1 MKSTLSML
9 AAGAFLAAASGASAD
24 TIKIGHIS
32 NFSGPFAV
40 WGKQFSQTI
49 KAYQKVH
56 GDTVN
61 GHKIEVIY
69 RDVGAVNPAK
79 ARQLAEELILREK
92 IKVLTGFSLTPNA
105 LAVAETITEAKMPTV
120 IMNAATSVI
129 TRKSPYF
136 VRVSMTVQ
144 QFIKPMPEYMVK
156 KLNVKKAYVIVAD
169 YAPGHDAEGIF
180 VSEFTK
186 NGGTVLG
193 KDRFPL
199 STTDFA
205 PFLERAANSNPDAV
219 YIFSPA
225 GAPSIAIIREF
236 AKRGLKK
243 KGIKLVGSGEIQE
256 IFLAAIGDD
265 VEGTYSSNHYTASN
279 TSKTNELL
287 KKTLHEMFGKD
298 ATPDIASAAAWD
310 GMDLIYGVVKKYG
323 SKFTAEQFVDFS
335 KTFKFNSPRGAGV
348 RIDPEERDMIN
359 NVDIRIVEKKDG
371 KLTNEVIE
379 TFKDV
384 KDPWKE
390 ARPLKKK

>member
-1 MKSTLSML
+1 MKSRLSLL
-9 AAGAFLAAASGASAD
+9 AAGAFLVAASGASAD

-40 WGKQFSQTI
+40 WGKQFSQAI

-61 GHKIEVIY
+61 GHKIELVY

-79 ARQLAEELILREK
+79 SRQLAEELILREK

-156 KLNVKKAYVIVAD
+156 KLNVKSAYVIVAD
-169 YAPGHDAEGIF
+169 YAPGHDAESIF

-186 NGGTVLG
+186 NGGKVLG

-205 PFLERAANSNPDAV
+205 PFLERAANSNPDSV

-256 IFLAAIGDD
+256 IYLAAIGDD

-279 TSKTNELL
+279 NSKPNELL

-298 ATPDIASAAAWD
+298 ATPDIGSTAAWD

-323 SKFTAEQFVDFS
+323 SKFTAQQFVDFA
-335 KTFKFNSPRGAGV
+335 KTFKFNSPRGEGV
-348 RIDPEERDMIN
+348 RIDPAERDMIN
-359 NVDIRIVEKKDG
+359 NVDIRIVVKKDG
-371 KLTNEVIE
+371 KLTNKVLE
-379 TFKDV
+379 TYKDV

-390 ARPLKKK
+390 VHPVKK

>member
-1 MKSTLSML
+1 MKKLVFAAAVSV
-9 AAGAFLAAASGASAD
+9 AAGMAVSAHAE

-40 WGKQFSQTI
+40 WGKQFSQAI

-56 GDTVN
+56 GDSVN
-61 GHKIEVIY
+61 GNKIELVY

-105 LAVAETITEAKMPTV
+105 LSVAEIITEAKMPTV
-120 IMNAATSVI
+120 IMNAATSMI
-129 TRKSPYF
+129 TCKSPYY

-156 KLNVKKAYVIVAD
+156 KMNIKSAYVIVAD
-169 YAPGHDAEGIF
+169 YAPGHDAQAIF
-180 VSEFTK
+180 ESEFKK
-186 NGGTVLG
+186 NGGKVLG
-193 KDRFPL
+193 ADRFPL

-225 GAPSIAIIREF
+225 GAPSIAIISEF

-243 KGIKLVGSGEIQE
+243 KGVKLVGSGEIQE
-256 IFLAAIGDD
+256 IFLEAIGDQ

-279 TSKTNELL
+279 TSPTNIKL
-287 KKTLHEMFGKD
+287 KATLKEMFGKD

-310 GMDLIYGVVKKYG
+310 GMDLIYGAIKKHG
-323 SKFTAEQFVDFS
+323 PKITAEQFVEFA

-348 RIDPEERDMIN
+348 RIDPETRDMIN
-359 NVDIRIVEKKDG
+359 NVDIRVVEKKDG
-371 KLTNEVIE
+371 RLTNKVVE

-390 ARPLKKK
+390 ANPCK

>member
-1 MKSTLSML
+1 MKKL
-9 AAGAFLAAASGASAD
+9 AITAAALVAAATAGVAQAE

-40 WGKQFSQTI
+40 WGKQFSQAI

-56 GDTVN
+56 GDTIN
-61 GHKIEVIY
+61 GNKVEVIY

-79 ARQLAEELILREK
+79 ARQLAEEFILRDK

-120 IMNAATSVI
+120 IMNAATSMI
-129 TRKSPYF
+129 TCKSPYF

-156 KLNVKKAYVIVAD
+156 KMNSKSAYVIVAD
-169 YAPGHDAEGIF
+169 YAPGHDAQSIF
-180 VSEFTK
+180 ESEFKK
-186 NGGTVLG
+186 NGGKVLG
-193 KDRFPL
+193 ADRFPL

-205 PFLERAANSNPDAV
+205 PFLERAAASNPDAV

-225 GAPSIAIIREF
+225 GTPSISIISEF

-243 KGIKLVGSGEIQE
+243 KGVKLVGSGEIQE
-256 IFLAAIGDD
+256 IFLAAIGDQ

-279 TSKTNELL
+279 TTPANEKL
-287 KKTLHEMFGKD
+287 KSTLKEMFGKD
-298 ATPDIASAAAWD
+298 AIPDIGSVAAWD
-310 GMDLIYGVVKKYG
+310 GMDLIYGAIKKLG
-323 SKFTAEQFVDFS
+323 PNFKAEQFIEFA
-335 KTFKFNSPRGAGV
+335 KTFKFNSPRGEGV
-348 RIDPEERDMIN
+348 RLDPETRDMIN

-371 KLTNEVIE
+371 RLTNKVLE

-384 KDPWKE
+384 KDPWKI
-390 ARPLKKK
+390 ANPCK

>member
-1 MKSTLSML
+1 MRKLV
-9 AAGAFLAAASGASAD
+9 LAAASAAAVIAAGAAHAE

-40 WGKQFSQTI
+40 WGKQFSQAI

-56 GDTVN
+56 GDSVN
-61 GHKIEVIY
+61 GNKIEVIY

-105 LAVAETITEAKMPTV
+105 LSVAEIITEAKMPTV
-120 IMNAATSVI
+120 IMNAATSMI
-129 TRKSPYF
+129 TCKSPYY

-156 KLNVKKAYVIVAD
+156 KMNIKSAYVIVAD
-169 YAPGHDAEGIF
+169 YAPGHDAEAIF
-180 VSEFTK
+180 LSEFQK
-186 NGGTVLG
+186 AGGKVLG

-205 PFLERAANSNPDAV
+205 PFLERAAASNPDSV

-225 GAPSIAIIREF
+225 GTPSISIISEF
-236 AKRGLKK
+236 AKRGLKA
-243 KGIKLVGSGEIQE
+243 KGVKLVGSGEIQE
-256 IFLAAIGDD
+256 IFLAAIGDN

-279 TSKTNELL
+279 NTPANLL
-287 KKTLHEMFGKD
+287 LRKTLVEMFGKD
-298 ATPDIASAAAWD
+298 AIPDIGSTAAWD
-310 GMDLIYGVVKKYG
+310 GMDLIYGAIKKLG
-323 SKFTAEQFVDFS
+323 PKFTAEQFVEFS
-335 KTFKFNSPRGAGV
+335 KSFKFNSPRGEGV
-348 RIDPEERDMIN
+348 RIDPQTRDMIN
-359 NVDIRIVEKKDG
+359 NVDIRVVEKKDG
-371 KLTNEVIE
+371 RLTNKVVE

-390 ARPLKKK
+390 ANPCK

>member
-1 MKSTLSML
+1 MRILKTAAAALLIGFS
-9 AAGAFLAAASGASAD
+9 AGAASAE

-40 WGKQFSQTI
+40 WGKQFQQAI
-49 KAYQKVH
+49 QAYQKVH
-56 GDTVN
+56 GDSVD
-61 GHKIEVIY
+61 GHKIELLY
-69 RDVGAVNPAK
+69 RDVGAVNPAR

-120 IMNAATSVI
+120 IFNAATSII

-156 KLNVKKAYVIVAD
+156 KLNVKSAYVIVAD
-169 YAPGHDAEGIF
+169 YAPGHDAQEIF
-180 VSEFTK
+180 ELDFK
-186 NGGTVLG
+186 KFGGKVLG
-193 KDRFPL
+193 VDRFPL

-205 PFLERAANSNPDAV
+205 PFIERAAATNPEAI

-225 GAPSIAIIREF
+225 GTPSIAIIREF
-236 AKRGLKK
+236 SKRGLKQ

-279 TSKTNELL
+279 KNPVNLL
-287 KKTLHEMFGKD
+287 LRKTLVEMFGKD
-298 ATPDIASAAAWD
+298 AIPDIGSVAAWD
-310 GMDLIYGVVKKYG
+310 GMDLIYAAVKKLG
-323 SKFTAEQFVDFS
+323 PKFTAEQFIEFS
-335 KTFKFNSPRGAGV
+335 KTFKFNSPRGEVAL
-348 RIDPEERDMIN
+348 DPAERDMIN
-359 NVDIRIVEKKDG
+359 NVDIRIVVKENG
-371 KLTNEVIE
+371 VLTNKVLE
-379 TFKDV
+379 TAKGV
-384 KDPWKE
+384 KDPWKL
-390 ARPLKKK
+390 AHPDKK

>member
-1 MKSTLSML
+1 MRKF
-9 AAGAFLAAASGASAD
+9 ALAAASAAAVFAAGAAQAE

-56 GDTVN
+56 GETVN
-61 GHKIEVIY
+61 GHKIEVVY
-69 RDVGAVNPAK
+69 RDVGSVNPAK

-105 LAVAETITEAKMPTV
+105 LAVAEIITEAKMPTV
-120 IMNAATSVI
+120 IFNAATSMI
-129 TRKSPYF
+129 TCKSPYY

-156 KLNVKKAYVIVAD
+156 KMNIKSAYVIVAD

-180 VSEFTK
+180 VSEFQK
-186 NGGTVLG
+186 NGGKVLG

-225 GAPSIAIIREF
+225 GTPSISIISEF
-236 AKRGLKK
+236 AKRGLKQ
-243 KGIKLVGSGEIQE
+243 KGVKLVGSGEIQE
-256 IFLAAIGDD
+256 IFLAAIGDQ

-279 TSKTNELL
+279 TSPPNVLL
-287 KKTLHEMFGKD
+287 RKTLTEMFGKD
-298 ATPDIASAAAWD
+298 TIPDIASAAAWD
-310 GMDLIYGVVKKYG
+310 GMDLIYGAIKTFG
-323 SKFTAEQFVDFS
+323 PKFTADQFIEYS

-348 RIDPEERDMIN
+348 RIDPQTRDMIN
-359 NVDIRIVEKKDG
+359 NVDIRVVEKKNG
-371 KLTNEVIE
+371 RLSNRVVE
-379 TFKDV
+379 TVKDV

-390 ARPLKKK
+390 ANPCK